1 MNTETA
7 SFPITLGKDSPLVIL
22 NHVGLFKGVTT
33 PEIAPGTELINSA
46 TLTTKALREKT

>member
-7 SFPITLGKDSPLVIL
+7 PFPITLEKAGPLVIL

-33 PEIAPGTELINSA
+33 PGIAPGTELINSA
-46 TLTTKALREKT
+46 TLTIEALREKT